1 MAEIEIRCAE
11 CDAILED
18 VNLKTYGRGDSAAI
32 FVNPCKACMQ
42 AKFERGLENGLNSIF
57 FRGCE

>member
-42 AKFERGLENGLNSIF
+42 AKFERGLENGLE
-57 FRGCE
+57 GA